1 MKYINLFAIA
11 LLLLL
16 AACTKDEAIPQS
28 NSKIELISVTEDYT
42 SGKMFFTVE
51 SSVKYSNVICIVTNV
66 DNEESFQFSA
76 VPVQYNKY
84 RLDISNSEGFNV
96 NVSFL
101 LTTQYDLYLCP
112 EVFNMKSKDFKV
124 PDVKTVDV
132 IDKAGNPSVTFK
144 GSITDFGGK
153 SITEYGFCFRHGTET
168 PTLDNFVVKA
178 DNLSNGN
185 FSFLVNSLESGRTY
199 TVCAYAKN
207 TIGMSYGAP
216 LVFFKQ

>member
-16 AACTKDEAIPQS
+16 AACTKDESIPQCKT
-28 NSKIELISVTEDYT
+28 KIELISVQEDYT

-51 SSVKYSNVICIVTNV
+51 SNVSYSNVICIVTNV
-66 DNEESFQFSA
+66 GNEVTSQYSA
-76 VPVQYNKY
+76 VPVQNNKY

-101 LTTQYDLYLCP
+101 LTTQYDVYLCP
-112 EVFNMKSKDFKV
+112 EVFNLKSKDFKAPV
-124 PDVKTVDV
+124 VKTVNV
-132 IDKAGNPSVTFK
+132 IDKAGDPSVTFK

-178 DNLSNGN
+178 NNLSNGN

-207 TIGMSYGAP
+207 SIGISYGAP
-216 LVFFKQ
+216 LVFLKQ

>member
-28 NSKIELISVTEDYT
+28 ESKIELISVTEDYT
-42 SGKMFFTVE
+42 SGKMFFTVK
-51 SSVKYSNVICIVTNV
+51 SSVKYSNVICIVNNV
-66 DNEESFQFSA
+66 DSKETSQYSA
-76 VPVQYNKY
+76 MPVEYEKY

-101 LTTQYDLYLCP
+101 LSTQYDVYLYP
-112 EVFNMKSKDFKV
+112 EVFNMKSKDFKA
-124 PDVKTVDV
+124 PEVKTVNI
-132 IDKAGNPSVTFK
+132 IDKKGNPSVTFK
-144 GSITDFGGK
+144 GSIIDEGGQK
-153 SITEYGFCFRHGTET
+153 ITEYGFCFRHGTDA
-168 PTLDNFVVKA
+168 PTIDNFVVKA

-207 TIGMSYGAP
+207 KIGISYGAP
-216 LVFFKQ
+216 IVFLKQ